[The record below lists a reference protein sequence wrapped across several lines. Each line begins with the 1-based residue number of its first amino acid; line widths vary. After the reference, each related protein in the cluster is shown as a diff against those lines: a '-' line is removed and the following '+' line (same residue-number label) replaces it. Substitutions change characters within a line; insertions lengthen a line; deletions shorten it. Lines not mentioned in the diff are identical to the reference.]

1 MENHFKSLKIQL
13 KYFFYF
19 ILIDFLYA
27 MELFVAANVIDIF
40 EVEGS
45 LKNCSKIV
53 NIYLAYFAGIAD
65 RSYESIGT

>member
-1 MENHFKSLKIQL
+1 
-13 KYFFYF
+13 
-19 ILIDFLYA
+19 

-40 EVEGS
+40 EVESS